1 MRKAFYGALVA
12 AFVLGFSGTARAQA
26 THYANKPIELNVH
39 GGGLHFDG
47 GDTKGEFGARL
58 IYNMASGWGIGGNFD
73 WVSVDAAKFYL
84 YNATV
89 EYTFPSSSQL
99 HFFVDAGVG
108 AATFSPDSDLIDSST
123 DLNVPV
129 GAGIKWF
136 NATYDPTWGIRADV
150 KDQIIHSSDPSDTT
164 NNVEFSGGISFF
176 FGGGGG
182 M

>member
-12 AFVLGFSGTARAQA
+12 AFVLGFAGTARAQA

-39 GGGLHFDG
+39 AGGLHLDG
-47 GDTKGEFGARL
+47 GDTKGMYGARL
-58 IYNMASGWGIGGNFD
+58 IYNMPSGWGIGGNFD
-73 WVSVDAAKFYL
+73 WVPVDGGKYYI

-99 HFFVDAGVG
+99 HFFADAGVG
-108 AATFSPDSDLIDSST
+108 AATASPDEGDSQT
-123 DLNVPV
+123 NLNVPV
-129 GAGIKWF
+129 GAGVKWF
-136 NATYDPTWGIRADV
+136 NATYDPTWGVRVDV
-150 KDQIIHSSDPSDTT
+150 KDQIVHSSSPSDTS
-164 NNVEFSGGISFF
+164 NNIEFSGGVSFF